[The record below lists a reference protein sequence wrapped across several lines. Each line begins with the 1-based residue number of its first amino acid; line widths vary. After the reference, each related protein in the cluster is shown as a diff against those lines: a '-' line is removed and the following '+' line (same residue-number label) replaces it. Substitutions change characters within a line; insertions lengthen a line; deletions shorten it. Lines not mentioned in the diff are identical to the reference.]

1 VPTTFTT
8 PFLNNSDNLIF
19 KIDQHL
25 HLFSPGDLLTGRYYF
40 GHGTQSFPLGMLN
53 TGGSAPGFNT
63 TTPTH
68 VNIVSLSYTSVPKS
82 NVVIELRGGY
92 NRFLQDFIPQDI
104 AFDPASIGLTLYRRM
119 PCLRAIMVCRR
130 SA

>member
-1 VPTTFTT
+1 
-8 PFLNNSDNLIF
+8 
-19 KIDQHL
+19 
-25 HLFSPGDLLTGRYYF
+25 
-40 GHGTQSFPLGMLN
+40 MLN
-53 TGGSAPGFNT
+53 TGGSAPGYNT

-82 NVVIELRGGY
+82 NVVVELRGGY

-104 AFDPASIGLTLYRRM
+104 AFDPIAASGWTPYRR
-119 PCLRAIMVCRR
+119 LQR